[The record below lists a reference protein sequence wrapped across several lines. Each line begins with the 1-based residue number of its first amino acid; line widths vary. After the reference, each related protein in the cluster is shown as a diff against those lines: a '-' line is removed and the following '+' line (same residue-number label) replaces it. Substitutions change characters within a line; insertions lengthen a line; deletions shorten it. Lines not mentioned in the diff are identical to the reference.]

1 MELEINAINSDF
13 VFKHGAELCGAIPV
27 PVLSPSS
34 SRVLP
39 AARCGCRLNGVDP
52 EPGGD
57 VLERLQS
64 LLVRFVVVLHL
75 ADATKESTHA
85 RTHKSDKPEEFKS

>member
-1 MELEINAINSDF
+1 M
-13 VFKHGAELCGAIPV
+13 P
-27 PVLSPSS
+27 PSS
-34 SRVLP
+34 AVLP
-39 AARCGCRLNGVDP
+39 AARCGCRLDGVDA

-75 ADATKESTHA
+75 ADARKESTRA
-85 RTHKSDKPEEFKS
+85 RAHKSDKLKEFKS

>member
-1 MELEINAINSDF
+1 MSVRLRL
-13 VFKHGAELCGAIPV
+13 GAQPSPESPCATAL
-27 PVLSPSS
+27 PSS
-34 SRVLP
+34 PVLP
-39 AARCGCRLNGVDP
+39 AARCGCRLDGVDP

-75 ADATKESTHA
+75 ADAPKESTHA
-85 RTHKSDKPEEFKS
+85 LAHKSDK